1 MQRHALNSSRL
12 QYFSRQADI
21 QAFAVRCGQWSEV
34 RTTVFLPACALCG
47 RNEVRILNFPT
58 ITAQQI
64 ATSLLA
70 VPAFLPA
77 TLCTGY
83 LAAWFTDLHG
93 FRKRSYVERVFWSVP
108 LSLAVSTIAAV
119 LIGKFLSVAWAVVF
133 LVAAAVLWLATI
145 AKELLQLR
153 SAGRDLNIG
162 WRPLGGT
169 ALLLAIL
176 WIAVAVLSLVDLE
189 SNHHLFMNL
198 ALLDQCFRVDW
209 TGSVL
214 RTGVPPA
221 NPLYLYQHPAVM
233 RNYYF
238 WYVLCAVVAKMSNL
252 PVRAVFTASSV
263 WAGFSIAALNGLF
276 LKHFLEAG
284 NRLRRQFLRSIF
296 LFAVTGLDICVILW
310 NIFYFLRPP
319 PFDFEAWSQDPILS
333 WLDTLLWSPNHIAGL
348 VCCMFAFLL
357 AWLGGTAGNSV
368 EQNRFA
374 NVGAIALALAS
385 AFGLSIYVTFAFF
398 LVMLVWALWQV
409 AIERMPRPALL
420 LAAGGAASIPLLI
433 PYLRELTHTDSKM
446 QGGAPFAFAVRKT
459 FPPDSLM
466 SSRLFQPLASIHPHS
481 ALNLA
486 RLLLMVPGYA
496 IELGFYLVVLLV
508 YMVPAWR
515 GRAPLSSAQRSLLVI
530 AIATLPF
537 MSFLR
542 SSVLTLNDFGFRS
555 ALLLQ
560 FPLLLLGSEALTRWN
575 LEDLHRSTSSIS
587 TTLRQTTPR
596 WLRSIAALALVLG
609 AIGTVSQ
616 ALWFRFVVLFAEV
629 ANMHEARGG
638 ALSHNAWISA
648 TGYAQLDSAIP
659 RDAIVQ
665 FNPTPQEPN
674 WITADLLGVAHQTA
688 IISDQQG
695 CGSELGGDP
704 SGCPVMA
711 AALNTLFKSATAE
724 QARATCHQFG
734 IQYLVARVYDPAW
747 KNKSTWVWTLNP
759 VVSYDEFRAL
769 DCRQWPLR

>member
-1 MQRHALNSSRL
+1 L
-12 QYFSRQADI
+12 
-21 QAFAVRCGQWSEV
+21 
-34 RTTVFLPACALCG
+34 
-47 RNEVRILNFPT
+47 
-58 ITAQQI
+58 
-64 ATSLLA
+64 
-70 VPAFLPA
+70 
-77 TLCTGY
+77 
-83 LAAWFTDLHG
+83 
-93 FRKRSYVERVFWSVP
+93 VERVFWSVP

-119 LIGKFLSVAWAVVF
+119 LIGKFLSVAWVVVF
-133 LVAAAVLWLATI
+133 LLAASVLWLATI
-145 AKELLQLR
+145 ATEWLQLR
-153 SAGRDLNIG
+153 SSGRNLNIG

-169 ALLLAIL
+169 AFLLAIL

-198 ALLDQCFRVDW
+198 AIFDQCFRVDW

-214 RTGVPPA
+214 RTGVPPT
-221 NPLYLYQHPAVM
+221 NPLYLYQHPSVM

-252 PVRAVFTASSV
+252 PVRAVFTASCV
-263 WAGFSIAALNGLF
+263 WAGFSLAALNGLF
-276 LKHFLEAG
+276 LKHFLAAG
-284 NRLRRQFLRSIF
+284 DRLRRQFLRSIF

-310 NIFYFLRPP
+310 NLFYLHRPP
-319 PFDFEAWSQDPILS
+319 PFDFEAWSQDPVLS
-333 WLDTLLWSPNHIAGL
+333 WLDTLFWSPNHIAGL

-357 AWLGGTAGNSV
+357 AWMGGKTSGNGV
-368 EQNRFA
+368 GQNRA
-374 NVGAIALALAS
+374 ASVVAIALALAS

-409 AIERMPRPALL
+409 AIERTPRPALL

-446 QGGAPFAFAVRKT
+446 QGGAPFVFAIRKT
-459 FPPDSLM
+459 FPADSLM
-466 SSRLFQPLASIHPHS
+466 SSSLFQPFASAHPHA

-486 RLLLMVPGYA
+486 RLLLMAPGYA
-496 IELGFYLVVLLV
+496 IELGFYLAVLLI

-530 AIATLPF
+530 AAATLPF

-575 LEDLHRSTSSIS
+575 LEDLHRNASAISTS
-587 TTLRQTTPR
+587 LRRTTPR

-616 ALWFRFVVLFAEV
+616 ALWFRFVVLFVEV
-629 ANMHEARGG
+629 GNMHAARGVNHG
-638 ALSHNAWISA
+638 NFSHNAWISA
-648 TGYAQLDSAIP
+648 TGYGQLDVAIS

-665 FNPTPQEPN
+665 FNPTPQVPN
-674 WITADLLGVAHQTA
+674 WIAADLLGVAHQTT
-688 IISDQQG
+688 IFSDQQG

-704 SGCPVMA
+704 SGCPLMA
-711 AALNTLFKSATAE
+711 AAIDSLFSGATAE

-747 KNKSTWVWTLNP
+747 KSKSTWVWTLDP
-759 VVSYDEFRAL
+759 VVSGEEFRAL
-769 DCRQWPLR
+769 DCRQ

>member
-1 MQRHALNSSRL
+1 
-12 QYFSRQADI
+12 
-21 QAFAVRCGQWSEV
+21 V
-34 RTTVFLPACALCG
+34 PACALWG

-64 ATSLLA
+64 AASLLA

-77 TLCTGY
+77 TFCTGY

-93 FRKRSYVERVFWSVP
+93 FRKRSFVERIFWSVP
-108 LSLAVSTIAAV
+108 LSLAISTIAAV
-119 LIGKFLSVAWAVVF
+119 LIGKFLSLAWVVVF
-133 LVAAAVLWLATI
+133 LLAAAVLWLATI
-145 AKELLQLR
+145 AREWLKLR
-153 SAGRDLNIG
+153 STGRDLNIG

-198 ALLDQCFRVDW
+198 AILDQCYRVDW

-214 RTGVPPA
+214 RTGIPPA

-238 WYVLCAVVAKMSNL
+238 WYVLCAAVAKMSNL

-263 WAGFSIAALNGLF
+263 WAGFSLAALNGLF
-276 LKHFLEAG
+276 LKHFLAAG
-284 NRLRRQFLRSIF
+284 DRLRQQFLRSIF
-296 LFAVTGLDICVILW
+296 LFAVTGLDVCVIVW
-310 NIFYFLRPP
+310 NLFYLHRPP

-333 WLDTLLWSPNHIAGL
+333 WLDTLFWSPNHIAGL

-357 AWLGGTAGNSV
+357 AWMAGKTAANRVG
-368 EQNRFA
+368 QNRA
-374 NVGAIALALAS
+374 ASVVAIALALAS

-409 AIERMPRPALL
+409 AIERTPRPALL

-446 QGGAPFAFAVRKT
+446 QGGAPFAFAVRRT
-459 FPPDSLM
+459 FPADGLI
-466 SSRLFQPLASIHPHS
+466 SSNLFHPFASAHPHV
-481 ALNLA
+481 AMNLA
-486 RLLLMVPGYA
+486 RLLLLTPGYA
-496 IELGFYLVVLLV
+496 IELGFYFAVLFI

-530 AIATLPF
+530 AAATLPF

-575 LEDLHRSTSSIS
+575 LDDLHRNSSVISTSV
-587 TTLRQTTPR
+587 RQTTPR
-596 WLRSIAALALVLG
+596 WLRSIAALALVVG

-616 ALWFRFVVLFAEV
+616 ALWFRFIIPLVETGHMRAPKSGDTG
-629 ANMHEARGG
+629 N
-638 ALSHNAWISA
+638 LSHNAWISA
-648 TGYAQLDSAIP
+648 IGYAQLDAAIA
-659 RDAIVQ
+659 RDAVVQ
-665 FNPTPQEPN
+665 FNPTHQDAY
-674 WITADLLGVAHQTA
+674 WITADLLDVDHQTVVFTN
-688 IISDQQG
+688 SQG
-695 CGSELGGDP
+695 CGSELGGDS
-704 SGCPVMA
+704 SGCPTMA
-711 AALNTLFKSATAE
+711 AAVNSLFNGASAE
-724 QARATCHQFG
+724 QARATCHELG

-747 KNKSTWVWTLNP
+747 KNRSGWVWMLAP
-759 VVSYDEFRAL
+759 LVSDEEFRVL
-769 DCRQWPLR
+769 DCRQ